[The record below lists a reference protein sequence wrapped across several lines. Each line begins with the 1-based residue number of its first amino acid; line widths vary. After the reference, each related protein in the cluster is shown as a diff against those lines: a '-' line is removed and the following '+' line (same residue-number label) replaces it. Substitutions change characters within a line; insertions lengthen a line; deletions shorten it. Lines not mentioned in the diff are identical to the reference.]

1 MTSIALSFVQS
12 GKVWL
17 FDCGEGTQQQILR
30 APVKISRLERVFLT
44 HLHGDHLFG
53 LPGLLASRSLIKGA
67 LTPLTLQGPDG
78 LEAFVRCALDISRT
92 GLRFPL
98 AFAPVA
104 DGLIYENEACQVMC
118 RKLAHGVDS
127 YGYAIEERPRR
138 GELDTEKLHELGV
151 PFGPLFGRLKRGETI
166 VLADGRFVDGREL
179 VGPDKPGPK
188 VVICGDTGP
197 TRAAI
202 ELAQNADVLVHEA
215 TFMSAD
221 VEKARQV
228 GHSTAADAAFIA
240 RAAGVK
246 TLILTHFSARY
257 ESDATSGL
265 TDLLA
270 EARAIFPETRLASD
284 FSSFDIPL
292 PS

>member
-1 MTSIALSFVQS
+1 MTSVALSFVQS
-12 GKVWL
+12 GMVWL

-67 LTPLTLQGPDG
+67 LTPVTLQGPDG
-78 LEAFVRCALDISRT
+78 VEAFVRCALDISRT

-104 DGLIYENEACQVMC
+104 EGLIYENDACQVMC
-118 RKLAHGVDS
+118 RKLAHGIDS
-127 YGYAIEERPRR
+127 YGYAIQEKPRR
-138 GELDTEKLHELGV
+138 GELDVQQLHDLGV

-166 VLADGRFVDGREL
+166 VLSDGRSIDGREL
-179 VGPDKPGPK
+179 VGLDKKGRK
-188 VVICGDTGP
+188 VVVCGDTGP
-197 TRAAI
+197 TKAAV

-228 GHSTAADAAFIA
+228 GHSTAVDAATIA
-240 RAAGVK
+240 RDAGVK

-257 ESDATSGL
+257 ESDANSGL
-265 TDLLA
+265 PDLLA
-270 EARAIFPETRLASD
+270 EAQAIFPETHLASD
-284 FSSFDIPL
+284 FFSYDVPL
-292 PS
+292 P